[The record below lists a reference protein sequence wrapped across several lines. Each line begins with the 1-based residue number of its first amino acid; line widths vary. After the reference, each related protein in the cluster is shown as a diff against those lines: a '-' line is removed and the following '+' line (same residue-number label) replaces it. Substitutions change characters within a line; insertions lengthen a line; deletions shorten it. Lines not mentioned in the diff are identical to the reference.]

1 MASLNRVFLIGN
13 LTRDP
18 EVTYLPSGRP
28 VAKLGLAVSRKYT
41 SSADNEQ
48 KEEVCFVN
56 VVVWGKQ
63 AEPCGQ
69 YLVKGRPVFIE
80 GRLQYVEWKTKDGQK
95 RSGLKVVAERVQ
107 FLGSPKGGGE
117 SGDGAA
123 RDQAAAPRERVAG
136 KAASVAPQAT
146 EEAPP
151 DDAPSAGV
159 PADADDL
166 PF

>member
-28 VAKLGLAVSRKYT
+28 VAKLGLAVSRKYMT
-41 SSADNEQ
+41 ADKEQ
-48 KEEVCFVN
+48 KEEVCYVN

-69 YLVKGRPVFIE
+69 YLSKGRAVFVE
-80 GRLQYVEWKTKDGQK
+80 GRLQFDEWEKDGQK
-95 RSGLKVVAERVQ
+95 RNALKVVAERVQ
-107 FLGSPKGGGE
+107 FLGGPKGE
-117 SGDGAA
+117 SGDGST
-123 RDQAAAPRERVAG
+123 RSQAAAPKGRFAG
-136 KAASVAPQAT
+136 KEENAGQRAEEDVPVEDVPPQAGN
-146 EEAPP
+146 
-151 DDAPSAGV
+151 S
-159 PADADDL
+159 ADADDL